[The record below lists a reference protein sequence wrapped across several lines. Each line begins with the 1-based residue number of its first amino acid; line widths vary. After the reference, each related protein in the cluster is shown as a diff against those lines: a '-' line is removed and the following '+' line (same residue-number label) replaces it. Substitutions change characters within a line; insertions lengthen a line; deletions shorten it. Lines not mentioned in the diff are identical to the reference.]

1 MGEFFDQYIVLVQ
14 KKIKLYETINPDRNS
29 LDMYL
34 QGLRDELWEVE
45 VEIKDNN
52 LVYLE
57 DELWDILRDYMN
69 LLYILENEGKIRS
82 RKNVF
87 QRSFEKYWER
97 VSDKEKWILRKETKD
112 RQKRKLKKEYDN
124 LYIDKNF
131 I

>member
-87 QRSFEKYWER
+87 QRSFEK
-97 VSDKEKWILRKETKD
+97 
-112 RQKRKLKKEYDN
+112 
-124 LYIDKNF
+124 
-131 I
+131 

>member
-69 LLYILENEGKIRS
+69 LLYILEN
-82 RKNVF
+82 VF

>member
-1 MGEFFDQYIVLVQ
+1 
-14 KKIKLYETINPDRNS
+14 
-29 LDMYL
+29 
-34 QGLRDELWEVE
+34 
-45 VEIKDNN
+45 
-52 LVYLE
+52 
-57 DELWDILRDYMN
+57 MN